1 MKKSPHNA
9 RPYKAEDKRQ
19 RPFKR
24 PDTLQTKE
32 HLSSQARSRPHS
44 QPDSEPQSHE
54 DSKPQRLA
62 KVLAQCG
69 VTSRRQAE
77 ALILE
82 GRVAVNGAI
91 VKEVTTFVTLG
102 QDTLK
107 VDGTIIGEP
116 EALRVWAYYK
126 PAGVI
131 TTHNDPEGR
140 PTVFECVKE
149 LGLPH
154 VVSVGR
160 LDINSEGLL
169 LLSNSGAFVH
179 FAEAPKTAWK
189 RCYKVRVFGDNLPVK
204 ELMDLKK
211 GITIEGFYYDGIEV
225 DILDHQGSG
234 RNTWMMITLT
244 EGKNREI
251 RKVMNHLGLAV
262 NRLIRLSY
270 GPFELENLATGQ
282 VREISKRALTQHGL
296 IQRTAKHDSPTRS

>member
-1 MKKSPHNA
+1 MKKPAHNA
-9 RPYKAEDKRQ
+9 RPYKTEKSPQKVFKKPNATQ
-19 RPFKR
+19 RPTGPK
-24 PDTLQTKE
+24 QQE
-32 HLSSQARSRPHS
+32 QSQS
-44 QPDSEPQSHE
+44 QDP
-54 DSKPQRLA
+54 SKPQRLA

-107 VDGTIIGEP
+107 VDGKIIGEP
-116 EALRVWAYYK
+116 DALRVWAYYK

-204 ELMDLKK
+204 QLMDLKN
-211 GITIEGFYYDGIEV
+211 GITIEGFHYDGIEV

-270 GPFELENLATGQ
+270 GPFELENLAPGQ
-282 VREISKRALTQHGL
+282 VREISKKTLTQHGL
-296 IQRTAKHDSPTRS
+296 IQRKTKHDTPARP